1 MYRDNSLIPREAIRM
16 ATLGALVERERSYND
31 VSSEVRN
38 FISRIVG
45 PSLDLLGTSIE
56 LLKVEGLIEEGQQSD
71 TLDEETLRLSD
82 SGMKELKEYLRSNVR
97 SGGSDLNKLVV
108 ALKLRFIDVLD
119 PEHKLD
125 ELLGLK
131 TMYESEK
138 ARLSDLQTQS
148 QWLTGLL
155 KESLKLELSIAQ
167 DRINW
172 CSDRI
177 ESMRK

>member
-1 MYRDNSLIPREAIRM
+1 M
-16 ATLGALVERERSYND
+16 ATLGALVEQERSYND

-56 LLKVEGLIEEGQQSD
+56 LLKVEGLIEEGLKNGDPNQ
-71 TLDEETLRLSD
+71 EILRLSE
-82 SGMKELKEYLRSNVR
+82 SGMKELKDYLRSNLR
-97 SGGSDLNKLVV
+97 LGGSDLNKLVV

-119 PEHKLD
+119 TEHKLE
-125 ELLGLK
+125 ELLGLR
-131 TMYESEK
+131 TMYESEL

-155 KESLKLELSIAQ
+155 SASLKLELDIAEE
-167 DRINW
+167 RINW
-172 CSDRI
+172 CSEQI
-177 ESMRK
+177 ESIR